1 MRLVILGGLGW
12 FGRAAADLLRRRG
25 ERPLIA
31 SRGPGADLL
40 LDAENARSPLSTL
53 RPHDIIIDAA
63 GPFQRRSTRLIET
76 CMTLG
81 CDVIDLS
88 DSLQYAMR
96 VQSLA
101 PDISAAG
108 IRVLNACS
116 SVSAVSAALIRQT
129 GISRPVR
136 VSVFLAPATANTST
150 GATARSLVASLGGT
164 IQVRRGGHLIEMQ
177 PFADEQLFSFPPP
190 VGVIHGRGAES
201 ADALLLPQMWP
212 SLEDVDF
219 RVDTRRRVLNS
230 LFAAAARYRLLRSG
244 VETFLPIGRRLT
256 KIFGARSG
264 GYAAVVADG
273 EGSRV
278 ACGVAHASHSYLVAV
293 APAVLAA
300 QRIAAGRVP
309 ERGLLPPDRHVDH
322 EELIGF
328 FRSEGMVV
336 FRRPEP

>member
-1 MRLVILGGLGW
+1 MRLLILGGLGW

-31 SRGPGADLL
+31 SRRPGADLHI
-40 LDAENARSPLSTL
+40 DAEDAQSLLSTL

-63 GPFQRRSTRLIET
+63 GPFQRRSTQLIET
-76 CMTLG
+76 CITLG

-88 DSLQYAMR
+88 DSLHYAMR

-101 PDISAAG
+101 QDISAAG

-116 SVSAVSAALIRQT
+116 SVSAVSAVLIRQS

-150 GATARSLVASLGGT
+150 GATARALVASFGGT
-164 IQVRRGGHLIEMQ
+164 IRVRRGGQLIDVQ
-177 PFADEQLFSFPPP
+177 PFADERLFSFPPP
-190 VGVIHGRGAES
+190 VGMAHGRRAES
-201 ADALLLPQMWP
+201 ADALLLPQVWP
-212 SLEDVDF
+212 SLQDVDF
-219 RVDTRRRVLNS
+219 WVDTRRRALNS
-230 LFAAAARYRLLRSG
+230 LFAAAARHRLLRSA
-244 VETFLPIGRRLT
+244 VEALLPIGRRLT

-264 GYAAVVADG
+264 GYAAVVEDG
-273 EGSRV
+273 EGRRV

-300 QRIAAGRVP
+300 QRIAAGRLP

-322 EELIGF
+322 VELIGVL
-328 FRSEGMVV
+328 RSEGIDV

>member
-40 LDAENARSPLSTL
+40 IDAENAQSLSSAL

-76 CMTLG
+76 CITVG

-101 PDISAAG
+101 SDISAAG

-116 SVSAVSAALIRQT
+116 SVSAVSAALIRET
-129 GISRPVR
+129 GVSRPVR

-150 GATARSLVASLGGT
+150 GATARSLVACLGGT
-164 IQVRRGGHLIEMQ
+164 IQVRRGGTLIEMQ
-177 PFADEQLFSFPPP
+177 PFADERLFSFPPP
-190 VGVIHGRGAES
+190 VGVVHGRRAES
-201 ADALLLPQMWP
+201 ADALLLPQVWP
-212 SLEDVDF
+212 SLQDVDF
-219 RVDTRRRVLNS
+219 WVDTRRRALNS
-230 LFAAAARYRLLRSG
+230 LFAVAARQRLLRSG
-244 VETFLPIGRRLT
+244 VETLLPIGRRLT
-256 KIFGARSG
+256 KIFGVRSG
-264 GYAAVVADG
+264 GYSVVVEDG
-273 EGSRV
+273 EDSRV
-278 ACGVAHASHSYLVAV
+278 ACGVTHASHSYLVAV

-300 QRIAAGRVP
+300 QSIAAGRLTD
-309 ERGLLPPDRHVDH
+309 RGLLPPDRHVDH
-322 EELIGF
+322 EDLIGF
-328 FRSEGMVV
+328 LRSEGMVV
-336 FRRPEP
+336 FRRREP